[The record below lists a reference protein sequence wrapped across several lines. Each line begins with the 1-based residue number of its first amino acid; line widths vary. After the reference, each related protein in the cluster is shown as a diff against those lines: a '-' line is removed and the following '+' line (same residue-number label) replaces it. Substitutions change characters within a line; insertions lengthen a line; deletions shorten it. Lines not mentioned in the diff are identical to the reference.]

1 MITSGRIL
9 ERLKHDTATQHAA
22 AEQQLDLDNR
32 LRDSAAYAAL
42 LGRLY
47 GFYQPLETALGR
59 VDGYEELG
67 IHFEERSKALNLA
80 KDLAALGQAPRS
92 FPLCPAPQIS
102 SLGGALGH
110 MYVLEGA
117 TLGGR
122 VISRM
127 VESRL
132 GYTPEHGGAFFA
144 SYGDRVG
151 VMWTA
156 FRSALVRFATAPEA
170 EQQLVAAA
178 TDTFERFNSWL
189 ASTREVL

>member
-9 ERLKHDTATQHAA
+9 ERLKHDTAAHHAA

-32 LRDSAAYAAL
+32 LRNSAAYAAL

-80 KDLAALGQAPRS
+80 KDLAALGQAIGS
-92 FPLCPAPQIS
+92 FPLCPAPRVP
-102 SLGGALGH
+102 SLGDALGR

-122 VISRM
+122 IVSRM
-127 VESRL
+127 VEARL
-132 GYTPEHGGAFFA
+132 GYTAERGGAFFTN
-144 SYGDRVG
+144 YGDRVG
-151 VMWTA
+151 AMWTA
-156 FRSALVRFATAPEA
+156 FRSALVQFATTPET